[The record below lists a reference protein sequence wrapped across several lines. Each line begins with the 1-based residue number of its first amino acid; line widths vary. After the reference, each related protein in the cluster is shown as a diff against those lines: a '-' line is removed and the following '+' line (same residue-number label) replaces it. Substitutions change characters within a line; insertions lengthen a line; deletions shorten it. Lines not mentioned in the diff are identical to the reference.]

1 MHCSNSR
8 DPDLSKGQG
17 SLWRNQAF
25 TTIGKLCNNSNI
37 HIDMVLNHLGTD
49 VLGAGN
55 VSEHI
60 SYINWHH
67 VKGQN
72 YHKVNQNYRTHLSKI
87 FFPVK
92 RYQNN
97 HLRWTLIGLL
107 GFCIHPLKKFLSEK
121 TFGSLPRF

>member
-1 MHCSNSR
+1 MLCLFTLIIGR
-8 DPDLSKGQG
+8 SKGSPQ
-17 SLWRNQAF
+17 QAPH
-25 TTIGKLCNNSNI
+25 LCTYIPDNSNI

-97 HLRWTLIGLL
+97 YLRWTLIGLL